1 MFLDDPEF
9 PTVKRAGNAMPE
21 KTSQIDSLLD
31 EARACVKRR
40 EMSKAIDLYEQAL
53 AQDSRYLPALEGLAG
68 VLFLVKEYDRAIEL
82 FQKIT
87 RIDPRRPDALINIG
101 AIQNRQG
108 KYAEAVKTLRGALA
122 KDRRSATAYY
132 NLGIAHRGANQ
143 LSMSVSAYKEAI
155 RLDPE
160 MAEAYSNLGNVLVE
174 MGNHTQAVLNFRRA
188 LEIRPNFEKAKQGL
202 LKAQD
207 RADDAKKAISPFGRL
222 VDVDS
227 LNRQQAKMEAKFREL
242 TPQERFDD
250 RSTVHK
256 LAKEAEQRA
265 ADLLNQLR
273 DEMASLLLDLA
284 RLMTENK
291 DKQIWARE
299 VEHLQSSRDRFES
312 LRQSLAATMNQ
323 LKSHED
329 EMRRPE

>member
-1 MFLDDPEF
+1 
-9 PTVKRAGNAMPE
+9 MPE
-21 KTSQIDSLLD
+21 KTSQIESMLD

-143 LSMSVSAYKEAI
+143 LSMAVSAYKEAI
-155 RLDPE
+155 RLDPA

-227 LNRQQAKMEAKFREL
+227 LNRQQAKMDAKFREL

-256 LAKEAEQRA
+256 LAKEAEQRS

-273 DEMASLLLDLA
+273 DEIATLLLDLA
-284 RLMTENK
+284 RLMTEDK
-291 DKQIWARE
+291 DKQFWARE
-299 VEHLQSSRDRFES
+299 VEHLQACRDRFEA
-312 LRQSLAATMNQ
+312 LRKLLTATMDQ
-323 LKSHED
+323 LKAHED
-329 EMRRPE
+329 EIRRPE